1 MEDLSMSGKR
11 PFRSRK
17 TSTYCQENVH
27 LLSGKRPLI
36 VRKTSTYCQENVHL
50 NPLKAIHYK
59 GYKRPIKY
67 KFKNIYKFKK
77 VPYLWITL
85 FLTLFFTIVDSGD

>member
-11 PFRSRK
+11 PFM
-17 TSTYCQENVH
+17 
-27 LLSGKRPLI
+27 SGKRPFKS
-36 VRKTSTYCQENVHL
+36 RKTSTYCQENVHL

-67 KFKNIYKFKK
+67 KFKNIYKIKK
-77 VPYLWITL
+77 GAL
-85 FLTLFFTIVDSGD
+85 FVDNFIFNFIFHNS

>member
-1 MEDLSMSGKR
+1 MEDLFMSGKR
-11 PFRSRK
+11 PFM
-17 TSTYCQENVH
+17 
-27 LLSGKRPLI
+27 SGKRPFKS
-36 VRKTSTYCQENVHL
+36 RKTSTYCQENVHL

-59 GYKRPIKY
+59 RYKRPIKY